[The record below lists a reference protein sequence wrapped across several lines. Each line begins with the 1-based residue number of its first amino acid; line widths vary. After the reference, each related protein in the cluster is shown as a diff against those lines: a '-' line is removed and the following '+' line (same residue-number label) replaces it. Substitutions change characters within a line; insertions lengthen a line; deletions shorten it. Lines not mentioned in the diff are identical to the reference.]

1 MTRKRFIKLCM
12 AVGVSRNRAREE
24 AGLVQ
29 QHNMTAAVKNK
40 TAGEREWAA
49 LMRYLAGDHLV
60 SVDPIPRIRNT
71 SYREHWDR
79 AGE

>member
-12 AVGVSRNRAREE
+12 AAGVSRNRAREE
-24 AGLVQ
+24 ARWVQ
-29 QHNMTAAVKNK
+29 QHNRMAEVNNKNAA
-40 TAGEREWAA
+40 EREWAA
-49 LMRYLAGDHLV
+49 ITRYLLWDHLV
-60 SVDPIPRIRNT
+60 LEDPIPRIRNI

>member
-12 AVGVSRNRAREE
+12 AAGVSRNRAREE

-29 QHNMTAAVKNK
+29 QHNRFAARFNRSNR
-40 TAGEREWAA
+40 EREWAA
-49 LMRYLAGDHLV
+49 PPGIRVITPGT
-60 SVDPIPRIRNT
+60 PKNRPRINNT
-71 SYREHWDR
+71 SYREQWDR

>member
-12 AVGVSRNRAREE
+12 AAGMSRNRAREE
-24 AGLVQ
+24 AGTVQ

-40 TAGEREWAA
+40 TAREREWAA
-49 LMRYLAGDHLV
+49 PPGIRVITPFTHTNR
-60 SVDPIPRIRNT
+60 PRINNT